1 MDFPLFKTDYLVH
14 KNRMVS
20 LLPVVLW
27 VLGRVAA
34 VVAGAALVR
43 AEVGAEGQLP
53 RLPAAV
59 RPPVRQRHVQPHPE
73 GGVAVH
79 DELVLG
85 QDALP
90 VAGVVGGARPD
101 AGKVLTITIET
112 SLFN

>member
-1 MDFPLFKTDYLVH
+1 MDFSRLKTGYLVH

-53 RLPAAV
+53 RLPAAK

-73 GGVAVH
+73 GGVAS
-79 DELVLG
+79 DKNKIN
-85 QDALP
+85 
-90 VAGVVGGARPD
+90 
-101 AGKVLTITIET
+101 KVRINKVTTLILIG
-112 SLFN
+112 